1 MRRRFAVNTG
11 GIFGLVKDLGGKLG
25 LERERDGERGSRL
38 RSTGLAPDRFHPIRY
53 KSIRD
58 DVVMIDDVTR
68 SEVGLG
74 WIHSVTS
81 YAFTLTGNSLFS
93 IVSGL
98 LSLRERIN
106 GIQDTRQ
113 QV

>member
-1 MRRRFAVNTG
+1 MILR
-11 GIFGLVKDLGGKLG
+11 
-25 LERERDGERGSRL
+25 EREGERGSRL

-81 YAFTLTGNSLFS
+81 YLLLKGDDWRRTLVTCDLIKSLCDEQNKAAE
-93 IVSGL
+93 L
-98 LSLRERIN
+98 KRP
-106 GIQDTRQ
+106 RQ
-113 QV
+113 FEFEFEIRNLNL